1 MTETIS
7 GTTSTDWN
15 SKPIEGTV
23 SVVVK
28 RSSTVRVSMSGHQGM
43 GACIS
48 MSDADAIEF
57 ARAVMAAATGVD
69 CYEDAYEF
77 QATKDSRKVRDA
89 VKEARKAQQA
99 RERAEAKC
107 AGW

>member
-7 GTTSTDWN
+7 GTTSTDWT
-15 SKPIEGTV
+15 SKPVEGSV

-28 RSSTVRVSMSGHQGM
+28 RSGSVRVSMSGAQGI

-48 MSDADAIEF
+48 MSNADAIEF

-77 QATKDSRKVRDA
+77 QATKDARKVRDA
-89 VKEARKAQQA
+89 ANEMRAQI
-99 RERAEAKC
+99 ENV
-107 AGW
+107 

>member
-1 MTETIS
+1 MGTQTMTENCT

-15 SKPIEGTV
+15 SEPIEGTV

-28 RSSTVRVSMSGHQGM
+28 RSSSVRVSMSGHQGM

-48 MSDADAIEF
+48 MSNADAIEF
-57 ARAVMAAATGVD
+57 AQAIMAAATGVN

-77 QATKDSRKVRDA
+77 QATKDARKVR
-89 VKEARKAQQA
+89 EAADEMRA
-99 RERAEAKC
+99 RNMNV
-107 AGW
+107 